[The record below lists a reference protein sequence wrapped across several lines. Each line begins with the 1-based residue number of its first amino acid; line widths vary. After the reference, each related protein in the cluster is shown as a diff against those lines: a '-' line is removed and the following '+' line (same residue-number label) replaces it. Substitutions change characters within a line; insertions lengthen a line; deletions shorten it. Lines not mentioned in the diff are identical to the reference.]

1 MSNIRQDFIKARNI
15 LATHKGGIKER
26 LIAAGRCGIT
36 VYDEENLPSH
46 LKEDYKNLATKLTQG
61 SKNGSGDGS
70 IEQTV
75 SGISDDDAVEIAKEF
90 MDLATS
96 ILNTQEANF

>member
-1 MSNIRQDFIKARNI
+1 M
-15 LATHKGGIKER
+15 ATHKGGIKER

-36 VYDEENLPSH
+36 VYDEESLPSH
-46 LKEDYKNLATKLTQG
+46 LKEDYRDLAAKLTQG
-61 SKNGSGDGS
+61 SENGSGDGS

-90 MDLATS
+90 MDLATF
-96 ILNTQEANF
+96 ILNTPRSKF